1 MQESAC
7 YFLTLYILIPLGYL
21 TTYMPQYLISLNGL
35 ETNFMVVL
43 YANLN
48 TNMRFSFKG
57 YNFESVSGEAT

>member
-1 MQESAC
+1 
-7 YFLTLYILIPLGYL
+7 
-21 TTYMPQYLISLNGL
+21 MPQYLISLNGL

-48 TNMRFSFKG
+48 TNMRFSFKS